1 MLYLMTYSL
10 DQIAT
15 ALKAAREEQ
24 GLSQRELG
32 RRAGFP
38 QAHISNIESGS
49 VDLKV
54 SSLIEIARALGLE
67 LMLVPR
73 PHVPGVQ
80 ALTGTSRA
88 VPARAQRTP
97 KSDLGRLAGML
108 RRWDDAPPPLDAHLD
123 RLRRLTGD
131 LAGARPDAEA
141 ADIVRV
147 ALKDVRRARK
157 HDDPSQALRTA
168 ELRLLQ
174 LRDRLRHATETAV
187 PVARPAYTLDTEDD
201 DA

>member
-1 MLYLMTYSL
+1 MMYLMTYSL

-80 ALTGTSRA
+80 ALTGGSGRA
-88 VPARAQRTP
+88 APAGAQRTP

-108 RRWDDAPPPLDAHLD
+108 RRWDDAPPPLEAHLD
-123 RLRRLTGD
+123 RLRRLTAD
-131 LAGARPDAEA
+131 LAGL
-141 ADIVRV
+141 VSM
-147 ALKDVRRARK
+147 RK
-157 HDDPSQALRTA
+157 PPIPFAWR
-168 ELRLLQ
+168 
-174 LRDRLRHATETAV
+174 
-187 PVARPAYTLDTEDD
+187 
-201 DA
+201 